1 MGDVNDMLIHELASR
16 QYGLSSR
23 LQALSAGCTPQL
35 IKRRLASGRWVAVAP
50 GVYSL
55 PGWPDSWRR
64 SLWLAHLDVGL
75 HSVVSHEAAAAL
87 HGLTTYAPGPVT
99 VTVPH
104 GDHERPASYEVRQ
117 STDLR
122 SHHIAT
128 VDGLP
133 VTTPGRTLV
142 DLAARRRP
150 DRLARALDDAHLT
163 RLCRID
169 DVLVLY
175 DELKRPGKRGM
186 RLLGRLLAARG
197 PGYVPP
203 ESVLER
209 RLLRALADGGLPEPV
224 RQAALPWRAHLP
236 HRVDFLYPVQRVII
250 EADGRRWHSR
260 VDQMATDRQRDREAQ
275 NHGHRVYRFVWE
287 EITKQPDMVCETV
300 STALGLLTVKAVA

>member
-1 MGDVNDMLIHELASR
+1 MSDTLIFELASR
-16 QYGLSSR
+16 QYGLFSR
-23 LQALSAGCTPQL
+23 AQVGCDDEL
-35 IKRRLASGRWVAVAP
+35 ITRRLTSGRWLAVAP

-64 SLWLAHLDVGL
+64 RLWLAHLDVGL

-87 HGLTTYAPGPVT
+87 HRLATYAPGPVT

-104 GDHERPASYEVRQ
+104 GDHERPADYEVRQ

-122 SHHIAT
+122 PHHVTT

-133 VTTPGRTLV
+133 TTTPARTLV
-142 DLAARRRP
+142 DLAARRRSE
-150 DRLARALDDAHLT
+150 RLARALDEAHVART
-163 RLCRID
+163 CRID
-169 DVLVLY
+169 DVLALY

-209 RLLRALADGGLPEPV
+209 RLLRVLAAGGLPEPV
-224 RQAALPWRAHLP
+224 RQATLPWRP
-236 HRVDFLYPVQRVII
+236 HQPARVDLLYPVQRVII

-260 VDQMATDRQRDREAQ
+260 MDQMALDRQRDRDAQ
-275 NHGHRVYRFVWE
+275 NHGYGVYRFVWE
-287 EITKQPDMVCETV
+287 EITKQPDMVVGTV
-300 STALGLLTVKAVA
+300 RTALSRAEAA